1 MCDATRTESLAPCLS
16 RSRPVSMCQE
26 SAVSLS
32 LLSERPSR
40 VSTDGYHLSSGR
52 CGRCSEDA
60 LRHCSSRCRKPA
72 LSSEKQM
79 KQKSGADTIKGV
91 LAWFQQVMPQARLR
105 MFPLRQRCKSGAVS
119 DEQELGSPPQISASP
134 SSCPGRHWCSAPC
147 IPTLVG
153 QHSST
158 LSAAKPHTTSGN
170 IMHGSP
176 QAQRPHLQ
184 HRTMTCSDRP
194 TIIRA
199 MSSYCRVRLPAMLA
213 AMSNLM
219 LTHRDLD
226 GVHALLEGSCQQS
239 KHSA

>member
-1 MCDATRTESLAPCLS
+1 MLQLPFSHTHRARCDATRTESLAPCLS

-52 CGRCSEDA
+52 CCRCSEDA
-60 LRHCSSRCRKPA
+60 PRHCSSRCRKPA

-119 DEQELGSPPQISASP
+119 DEQELGSPPQISASNLRLSEQLP
-134 SSCPGRHWCSAPC
+134 RAA
-147 IPTLVG
+147 LV
-153 QHSST
+153 
-158 LSAAKPHTTSGN
+158 LSALYPHACRTAQQYPFSSKTTYHFRKHHAWFPTGTETTS
-170 IMHGSP
+170 
-176 QAQRPHLQ
+176 
-184 HRTMTCSDRP
+184 P
-194 TIIRA
+194 T
-199 MSSYCRVRLPAMLA
+199 
-213 AMSNLM
+213 
-219 LTHRDLD
+219 
-226 GVHALLEGSCQQS
+226 
-239 KHSA
+239 